1 MASSF
6 TQPLLLPPDLVEA
19 ASPLE
24 PMPHGWLQYVPVL
37 QNRWGEMRA
46 LEEARPEAWA
56 WMTPLIVAV
65 GARDPMN
72 ALTSTQLAGWAKR
85 LSAVLGEHTFFLD
98 VMRFEPLQALGGG
111 WTALSYLY
119 DRLRSSRLAFVPVLP
134 VSAGPGHQE
143 LVRAAAAQDQRGAA
157 LRYSLQG
164 TALPTGMTHSRL
176 LETRLSALG
185 LPRHRVD
192 VILDLGWLS
201 PDVSISAA
209 DICEVID
216 DVATIAPWRNV
227 VLVGTSMPA
236 TLAAI
241 SEGSLG
247 GLPRSEWALWTE
259 VTGPSNGRQVSF
271 GDYAI
276 QHPRPP
282 HDTGPGMRANIR
294 YTVANRTVVARGV
307 GSVTQGGA
315 SQYPELCR
323 MITGLDDF
331 ETRDYSWGDG
341 VIEECAGGG
350 SWSASQ
356 NLWRGAGTSHHL
368 RLVTDQLRALA
379 GP

>member
-6 TQPLLLPPDLVEA
+6 TQPLLLPPDLIEA
-19 ASPLE
+19 AAPFE
-24 PMPHGWLQYVPVL
+24 PMPYGRLQYVPVL

-46 LEEARPEAWA
+46 LEEARPETWD
-56 WMTPLIVAV
+56 WMTPLVVAV
-65 GARDPMN
+65 GARDPLKP
-72 ALTSTQLAGWAKR
+72 LTSTQLAGWATR
-85 LSAVLGEHTFFLD
+85 LSAVIGGHTCFLD
-98 VMRFEPLQALGGG
+98 VMRFDPLQALGGG

-119 DRLRSSRLAFVPVLP
+119 DRLRFRRLAFVPVLP

-157 LRYSLQG
+157 LRYNLQG
-164 TALPTGMTHSRL
+164 TALPTGMTHGRL

-185 LPRHRVD
+185 LDGQDVD

-209 DICEVID
+209 DICEVVD
-216 DVATIAPWRNV
+216 ELASIAPWRNV
-227 VLVGTSMPA
+227 VLVGTSMPD

-241 SEGSLG
+241 SERSLG
-247 GLPRSEWALWTE
+247 GLPRLEWDLWTE
-259 VTGPSNGRQVSF
+259 VTGPRYGKRVSF

-282 HDTGPGMRANIR
+282 EDTGPGMRANIR
-294 YTVANRTVVARGV
+294 YTAVNRTVIARGE

-356 NLWRGAGTSHHL
+356 GLWRGAGTSHHL
-368 RLVTDQLRALA
+368 RLVTDQLRTLA
-379 GP
+379 GS

>member
-1 MASSF
+1 MAISF
-6 TQPLLLPPDLVEA
+6 TQPLLLPPNLVEA
-19 ASPLE
+19 APPFEPL
-24 PMPHGWLQYVPVL
+24 PHGRLQYVPVL

-46 LEEARPEAWA
+46 LEEARPETWA
-56 WMTPLIVAV
+56 CMTPLIVAV
-65 GARDPMN
+65 GARDPMK

-98 VMRFEPLQALGGG
+98 VMRFEPPQALGGE
-111 WTALSYLY
+111 WSALSYLY
-119 DRLRSSRLAFVPVLP
+119 DRLRSRRLAFVPVLP

-157 LRYSLQG
+157 LRYKLQE
-164 TALPTGMTHSRL
+164 TALPTGMTHGRL
-176 LETRLSALG
+176 LETRLSAIG
-185 LPRHRVD
+185 LPRQRVD

-209 DICEVID
+209 DICEVVD
-216 DVATIAPWRNV
+216 EVATIAPWRNV

-247 GLPRSEWALWTE
+247 GLPRTEWDLWTE
-259 VTGPSNGRQVSF
+259 VTGASRGRQVSF

-282 HDTGPGMRANIR
+282 QDTGPGMRANIR
-294 YTVANRTVVARGV
+294 YTAANRTVIARGE

-331 ETRDYSWGDG
+331 ETRNYSWGDG

-356 NLWRGAGTSHHL
+356 TLWRGAGTSHHL